1 MYECFMRVCLYVC
14 PYVCVYLC
22 KKFYAIQPLMGC
34 DVKISINHLSI
45 YLSIYLYYSIY
56 YANTQTIP
64 KSKYNPPP
72 AHDSPAYKHAIVSM
86 LHSND
91 SSNCVASVH
100 KGKCLFNE
108 GAKPNMFH
116 KGRENVG
123 RQCFAQRPEME
134 VFFNDFN

>member
-45 YLSIYLYYSIY
+45 YLSIYIILFTMLTLKPFQNPNI
-56 YANTQTIP
+56 TP
-64 KSKYNPPP
+64 PPPP

-134 VFFNDFN
+134 VFF